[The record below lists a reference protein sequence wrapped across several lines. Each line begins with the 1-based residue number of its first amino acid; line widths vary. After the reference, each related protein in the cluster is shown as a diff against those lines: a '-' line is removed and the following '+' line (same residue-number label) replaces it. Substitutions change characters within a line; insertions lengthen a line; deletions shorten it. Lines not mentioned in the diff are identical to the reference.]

1 MKNGGRIQFL
11 ENKQL
16 MYSCIQNMLNHPI
29 LGWVLYV
36 RILPFGSV
44 RFMDDFIC
52 LPTPSFD
59 YLQHFAHQLTRFGG

>member
-1 MKNGGRIQFL
+1 
-11 ENKQL
+11 

-44 RFMDDFIC
+44 RFMDDCIC